1 MSHSQICVSGD
12 VTIHPSAV
20 IAPGVLLQADSN
32 SRIVI
37 AAGACIGMGTILHA
51 DQGTLE
57 VGESANIGTGVLFIG
72 SGNIGAHACI
82 GSSCTIFNTDVPKQ
96 HVLPSGSLLGDTSR
110 QIHTE
115 VPQQVKVTEA
125 ERIQVERTQT
135 DSIKTEAPQPKPP
148 QASPEQP
155 TATPNFENAPV
166 SSTAKLSSEE
176 KIQTAASNHTQLS
189 VEKSEVYGRAYV
201 NQLLVKLMP
210 HKQQL
215 NQSLDDS

>member
-110 QIHTE
+110 QIQTE
-115 VPQQVKVTEA
+115 VPQQVEVTEA
-125 ERIQVERTQT
+125 ERIQVERAQT
-135 DSIKTEAPQPKPP
+135 NSIKTEAPQSTTP
-148 QASPEQP
+148 QVSPELILNPPPFLQRLSYP
-155 TATPNFENAPV
+155 QKRKYKQLPLITPNSQLRKAKCTV
-166 SSTAKLSSEE
+166 GLMSTNSW
-176 KIQTAASNHTQLS
+176 
-189 VEKSEVYGRAYV
+189 
-201 NQLLVKLMP
+201 
-210 HKQQL
+210 L
-215 NQSLDDS
+215 N